1 MAVSEYLNADE
12 LKPRA
17 SIHATIEA
25 GSVPQGSSLSP
36 QDGLAIVLQAAEAAR
51 TLKEDLGL
59 RRARLHLFL
68 ACPLAMAVLLGQ
80 KLNTFSECFL
90 YEHDP
95 DDTPSYMRVHTF
107 SPSGFTYHP

>member
-1 MAVSEYLNADE
+1 M
-12 LKPRA
+12 
-17 SIHATIEA
+17 
-25 GSVPQGSSLSP
+25 PQGSSLSP